1 MSEAFF
7 RTRLE
12 TALRQLDWSTGIAKA
27 TLIEHLAADPPAQK
41 AIARSLVDSVYFS
54 PTDVLNSMPPG
65 AWQEPA
71 PPPSVAPPSLSTAS
85 LSGPPLPES
94 LRHVPPPVLG
104 AAGTAA
110 VIGFVAGLAWL
121 LRRLRK
127 S

>member
-12 TALRQLDWSTGIAKA
+12 TALRQLDWSTGIAKT

-41 AIARSLVDSVYFS
+41 ALARSLVDGVYFS
-54 PTDVLNSMPPG
+54 PTDVLNSLPPG

-71 PPPSVAPPSLSTAS
+71 PLPANEQPASPTAPV
-85 LSGPPLPES
+85 SGFPLPES
-94 LRHVPPPVLG
+94 LRLVPPPVLG
-104 AAGTAA
+104 TAGTAA
-110 VIGFVAGLAWL
+110 VIGFIAGLVWL
-121 LRRLRK
+121 LRRFRK